1 MQATFQSQQG
11 GVRGRLAQG
20 LLVVAALS
28 AAARASTN
36 TARASTTT
44 TTTTPVAAGPENLQR
59 LLKPVLLSSDARRCR
74 VHHLT

>member
-28 AAARASTN
+28 AAARASTY

-44 TTTTPVAAGPENLQR
+44 TPIAAGLVHLQR
-59 LLKPVLLSSDARRCR
+59 LRKPVLHSSDARRCGL
-74 VHHLT
+74 HHLT